1 MNNINVTINLS
12 AEDRERIDALIN
24 ALNSVGTPF
33 SVKVPAD
40 APEMPQE
47 ALEALLEEECP
58 PEFEVF
64 SAEEVLEEVTIVE
77 PTHTND
83 DIRAKYTSLVLAGK
97 KKEAMAIIKAYA
109 PKVSEIPVEKLDEV
123 WGLLIELEG

>member
-12 AEDRERIDALIN
+12 AEDRDRIDALIN

-33 SVKVPAD
+33 SVNVPLN

-47 ALEALLEEECP
+47 ALEALLEECP

-64 SAEEVLEEVTIVE
+64 SAEEILEESAVIE

-109 PKVSEIPVEKLDEV
+109 PKVSEIPVEKLGEV

>member
-12 AEDRERIDALIN
+12 AEDRDRIDALIS
-24 ALNSVGTPF
+24 ALNSVGTPY
-33 SVKVPAD
+33 SVNVPLN

-58 PEFEVF
+58 PEFEVA
-64 SAEEVLEEVTIVE
+64 SVEEIVE
-77 PTHTND
+77 EGTIIEPLHTND

-109 PKVSEIPVEKLDEV
+109 PKVSEIPADKLDEV
-123 WGLLIELEG
+123 WGLLVELEG